1 MVSPDGARAFM
12 PDSTDGGRTVVLG
25 ERELAIGF
33 RLIGLGD
40 VVEVTPETAQGEF
53 QRVASDPS
61 TSLIIASQS
70 VRRALNEVQ
79 REHAEN
85 SLRPL
90 VVFVPAPTGEYEI
103 ESISALAKRILG
115 VSLQVPT

>member
-1 MVSPDGARAFM
+1 MASGAA
-12 PDSTDGGRTVVLG
+12 GAGRTVVLG

-40 VVEVTPETAQGEF
+40 VVEVSAPTAQAEF
-53 QRVASDPS
+53 AKLAADPAV
-61 TSLIIASQS
+61 SLVIASQS
-70 VRRALNEVQ
+70 VRRSLNEHQ
-79 REHAEN
+79 RELAEN

-103 ESISALAKRILG
+103 ESISSLAKRILG
-115 VSLQVPT
+115 VSLAMPAGRPAN